1 MSDDRTGTLGSSGSQ
16 GDEDG
21 DPPLTEE
28 QLASIDGPASLGPA
42 LLSIAD
48 DVQLL
53 EVSRSSPQASLD
65 DAWARLEARLG
76 SEPARSERAQAERQR
91 SEVVSEH
98 PFASNETSGTRI
110 RKGADVRPISAA
122 KPPNRTMVYGA
133 AVLAAAAAFALWV
146 NKKPAPPSTQVT
158 AKNYPPIVEI
168 GDGGATRP
176 LALGE
181 VVSVPLE
188 KTRWIAANGRLRVRI
203 SGGSSVRL
211 LENGERV
218 LLALD
223 HGTIGADVTPVPG
236 GEPLAIDLGRHRI
249 AVHGTKFQVQRA
261 EEAVDIAVTE
271 GVVVWGWPKGAA
283 RTEGVEVK
291 AGQIANFVW
300 DTGGVVNDPISAN
313 GKVASALRVEA
324 ATTGSAAAIPLL
336 APLPHPGSTDPTAP
350 KPVMTVAP
358 ITTSATTA
366 ATAPASVSETATVVP
381 STTASIAP
389 PAGLSDT
396 QAAHGLGKLQQ
407 GLEACVVGGTIGPK
421 FTIETTMTVV
431 VSKAGTVESW
441 AFEPPLDPSLR
452 ECARKKTQGLTF
464 PSADAPSTFK
474 RPVVLGKK

>member
-1 MSDDRTGTLGSSGSQ
+1 MSDDRTGTLEL
-16 GDEDG
+16 DE

-28 QLASIDGPASLGPA
+28 QLASLDASPLGPALGPA
-42 LLSIAD
+42 LLAVVD
-48 DVQLL
+48 DVKRLD
-53 EVSRSSPQASLD
+53 VSGPQASLD
-65 DAWARLEARLG
+65 EAWARLDARLEH
-76 SEPARSERAQAERQR
+76 EPPRAAP
-91 SEVVSEH
+91 VSDH

-110 RKGADVRPISAA
+110 RKAADVRPIGAGKS
-122 KPPNRTMVYGA
+122 NRTMVYGA
-133 AVLAAAAAFALWV
+133 AVLAAAAAFAVWV
-146 NKKPAPPSTQVT
+146 NNKRVAPPVAPVA
-158 AKNYPPIVEI
+158 AKSYPPIVEI

-181 VVSVPLE
+181 VVTVPLE

-203 SGGSSVRL
+203 GGGSSVRL

-271 GVVVWGWPKGAA
+271 GVVVWGWPKGT

-300 DTGGVVNDPISAN
+300 DTGGVVNDPLSAN
-313 GKVASALRVEA
+313 GKVSSALRVEA
-324 ATTGSAAAIPLL
+324 ATTGSATAIPLL
-336 APLPHPGSTDPTAP
+336 APLPHPGASEPTSAP
-350 KPVMTVAP
+350 KPVLTAP
-358 ITTSATTA
+358 PLTTSATVA
-366 ATAPASVSETATVVP
+366 VVPSVSETTTAVP
-381 STTASIAP
+381 STTGTVAVVAP

-407 GLEACVVGGTIGPK
+407 GLEACVVGGSIGPK

-431 VSKAGTVESW
+431 VSKAGVVESW
-441 AFEPPLDPSLR
+441 TFDPPLDPSLR
-452 ECARKKTQGLTF
+452 ECARKKTQGLAF